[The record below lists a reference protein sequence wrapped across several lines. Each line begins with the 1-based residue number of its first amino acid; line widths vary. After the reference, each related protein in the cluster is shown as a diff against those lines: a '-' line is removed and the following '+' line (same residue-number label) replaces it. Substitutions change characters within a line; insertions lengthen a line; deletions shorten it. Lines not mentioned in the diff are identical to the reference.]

1 MAMEAMKEKKCEAM
15 FTFLKDTKDGKY
27 AEIDPNI
34 IEIPRILTS
43 RDEFLAEEEIPV
55 LYSVTNQL

>member
-1 MAMEAMKEKKCEAM
+1 MEAMKEKKCEAV
-15 FTFLKDTKDGKY
+15 FTFIKDTKEGKY

-34 IEIPRILTS
+34 IEIPRTLTS
-43 RDEFLAEEEIPV
+43 RDEFFAEEKIPV